1 MEPMRGVAG
10 FLLLLASCT
19 ACAATA
25 ATVPFA
31 TLAKGLA
38 SGVGQPIQ
46 IVARSQTD
54 WAALWSRR
62 RLGGRGP
69 SRATACGAHDRLNG
83 APRRAGPQPRDRLR
97 RALPPDRLRPARE
110 GRALCATRARAKGQ
124 TMKFGLHSVNL
135 HTCGY
140 PDAAAR
146 IGRAAEAAGF
156 ESLWVADHVVLPD
169 PPVAGRPMA
178 PDMRLLDPIV
188 SLTFLAAHTQRIRLA
203 TGVIILPQRQALV
216 LAKQLA
222 SLDV

>member
-69 SRATACGAHDRLNG
+69 SPATACGAHYLLIDYV
-83 APRRAGPQPRDRLR
+83 P
-97 RALPPDRLRPARE
+97 PARP
-110 GRALCATRARAKGQ
+110 RSAR
-124 TMKFGLHSVNL
+124 
-135 HTCGY
+135 
-140 PDAAAR
+140 D
-146 IGRAAEAAGF
+146 
-156 ESLWVADHVVLPD
+156 ESASERTDD
-169 PPVAGRPMA
+169 E
-178 PDMRLLDPIV
+178 
-188 SLTFLAAHTQRIRLA
+188 IRTA
-203 TGVIILPQRQALV
+203 
-216 LAKQLA
+216 
-222 SLDV
+222 